1 MSDVARSAAG
11 AVRRTVLTVVAD
23 PVIRELLALHLREA
37 GFGAVTA
44 ATSAEACRLAGEV
57 LPDVLLID
65 PDAPECADLAFCARL
80 SETVRIVVLSGSP
93 ACCSRVPRV
102 ALCLHKPY
110 APRDLVERLQGL
122 PDRDD
127 SPDLSRQG
135 GLEIDLDRH
144 LITVRRQ
151 GRRVEL
157 DLSPVELRLL
167 RCLVEQ
173 PGRVLTREMLRSQ
186 VWGEGAAVDL
196 RTVDQNIRRLRRE
209 LGEADAGEL
218 IRTVRGIGYRFSEGA
233 TA

>member
-37 GFGAVTA
+37 GFFPVTA

-135 GLEIDLDRH
+135 GIEIDLDRH

-151 GRRVEL
+151 GRRVEPL
-157 DLSPVELRLL
+157 WPFPLP
-167 RCLVEQ
+167 
-173 PGRVLTREMLRSQ
+173 
-186 VWGEGAAVDL
+186 
-196 RTVDQNIRRLRRE
+196 
-209 LGEADAGEL
+209 L
-218 IRTVRGIGYRFSEGA
+218 I
-233 TA
+233 